1 VLDQVGFSHAPLS
14 NKLQKKLMHMLG
26 AHLNKNERA
35 MLQACWER
43 IARCVAASR
52 KGILRGECDRKPC
65 ANGMWC
71 QEKVIAASGAFQLHS
86 AIAKPCAWR

>member
-26 AHLNKNERA
+26 AYLNKNERA

-52 KGILRGECDRKPC
+52 KGIC
-65 ANGMWC
+65 AAN
-71 QEKVIAASGAFQLHS
+71 
-86 AIAKPCAWR
+86 AIANHAPMECGVKKK